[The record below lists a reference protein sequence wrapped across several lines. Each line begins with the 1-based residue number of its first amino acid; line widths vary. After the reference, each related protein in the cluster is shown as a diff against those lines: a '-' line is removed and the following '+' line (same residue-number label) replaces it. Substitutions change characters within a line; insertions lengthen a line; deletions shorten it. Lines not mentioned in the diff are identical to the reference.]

1 MNVIQNNSDAVNA
14 TLLVKVTPADYTE
27 KVKKAINAYRRKAN
41 FPGFRPGTYPVALIK
56 KQYGDAFLAEEV
68 NKLISEALYNHIT
81 ENKLE
86 ILGEPLPTEGFN
98 TPEIKDGN
106 DLEFSFDIA
115 IAPEVKLELTKN
127 DKVTYYTIDVDKKMI
142 DQQTA
147 SYRGRFGK
155 YVKAEATEDRDVI
168 KGLLVEL
175 DENGAEK
182 EGGVKVENAMIS
194 PSYMKNSDEQK
205 KCFGKKI
212 DESFDFNPFNAFGG
226 SEVELASL
234 LKLDKEQ
241 AKEFK
246 SDCRFTVKEI
256 TRFAQAEMN
265 QEFFDNCFGKDVV
278 KSEAEFEAK
287 IKDELQKQFV
297 ADSDIKFI
305 LDMRALVIDGFKDV
319 KFPEAFLKRWL
330 KETNKD
336 MTDEKIE
343 SEFSKMLD
351 DLKWQ
356 LFKDKT
362 ARDADVKIE
371 KADIEAVAKKQAKA
385 QFAQYGMISVPDD
398 ILDNYVQEMLSNK
411 DGKKNAT
418 ERAFENKVM
427 DILKDKVTLDSKSV
441 SFEEFNKFFQAQ

>member
-1 MNVIQNNSDAVNA
+1 MNVLQNNSDAVNA
-14 TLLVKVTPADYTE
+14 TLLVQVTSADYTE
-27 KVKKAINAYRRKAN
+27 KVKKAINAYRRKAQ

-56 KQYGDAFLAEEV
+56 KQFGSSFLAEEV
-68 NKLISEALYNHIT
+68 NKLVSEALYDHIT
-81 ENKLE
+81 NNKIE
-86 ILGEPLPTEGFN
+86 ILGEPLPTADFKA
-98 TPEIKDGN
+98 PELVEGN
-106 DLEFSFDIA
+106 DFEFSFDIA
-115 IAPEVKLELTKN
+115 IAPSIDLELTKK
-127 DKVTYYTIDVDKKMI
+127 DKITYYTIDVDKKMI
-142 DQQTA
+142 EQQTA

-155 YVKAEATEDRDVI
+155 YVKADDTAEKDVI
-168 KGLLVEL
+168 KGMLVEL
-175 DENGAEK
+175 DEAGNEK

-194 PSYMKNSDEQK
+194 PAYMKNADEQK
-205 KCFGKKI
+205 KCYGKKI
-212 DESFDFNPFNAFGG
+212 DESFDFNPYKAFNG

-287 IKDELQKQFV
+287 IKEELQKQFV

-305 LDMRALVIDGFKDV
+305 LDMRQTVIDGLKDV
-319 KFPEAFLKRWL
+319 KFPEEFLKRWL

-362 ARDADVKIE
+362 AKAADIKVE

-398 ILDNYVQEMLSNK
+398 ILDNYVQEMLGNK
-411 DGKKNAT
+411 DGRKNAT

-427 DILKDKVTLDSKSV
+427 DILKEKVTLESKSI
-441 SFEEFNKFFQAQ
+441 SFDEFNKFFQN